1 MTTPNDA
8 APPRSLFSY
17 EAAFGRNLGW
27 VTESEQQTL
36 RRKRV
41 AIAGLGG
48 VGGAYLLTLTRLG
61 IGAFHIADPDC
72 FELVNFNRQAGA
84 TLDALNRPKAEV
96 MAERAWQINPELQ
109 IASFGEGVDE
119 ANLDTFLAGV
129 DVCIDAI
136 DFFVLGIRRKLMARC
151 AELGIPVILAAPLGM
166 GAAYLVFKPGGMSF
180 ERWFRLDGLSQEEQ
194 YVNFLLGLAPAGFH
208 RAYLVDPSRVDLG
221 GRRGPS
227 TAAACELCAGVVAVE
242 ALKLLLGRG
251 RVRAV
256 PYHHHFDAYRGR
268 WTVKRLPG
276 GNGNPVQRLKIA
288 VMRRLAAGW
297 SQRAAAVSS
306 RSAAADQQE
315 AEA

>member
-1 MTTPNDA
+1 MIEPSDIATPRPA
-8 APPRSLFSY
+8 FSY
-17 EAAFGRNLGW
+17 EEAFGRNLGW
-27 VTESEQQTL
+27 VTEGEQQTL

-61 IGAFHIADPDC
+61 VGEFHIADLDC

-84 TLDALNRPKAEV
+84 TLDAIGRPKVEV
-96 MAERAWQINPELQ
+96 MAERARQINPELR

-119 ANLDTFLAGV
+119 ANLDAFLAGI

-208 RAYLVDPSRVDLG
+208 RAYLVDPSRVDLR

-242 ALKLLLGRG
+242 ILKLLLGRG

-268 WTVKRLPG
+268 WRVRRLPA
-276 GNGNPVQRLKIA
+276 GNGNPIQRLKIA

-297 SQRAAAVSS
+297 SRRASEVSAPAMAE
-306 RSAAADQQE
+306 RQE
-315 AEA
+315 AKA